1 MGKMYERPEM
11 RGQMFVADEYVASC
25 KEEPASYLFVCDK
38 PADWLYRDDLYYYDN
53 SGRAHRLG
61 GYAPCGETHEAPV
74 TDVFRKGFIDW
85 DNNGRENGEEG
96 CYVWI
101 EYNWRGKIDDWHATS
116 NMDPNSWEKNI
127 S

>member
-1 MGKMYERPEM
+1 MGRMYERPEM

-38 PADWLYRDDLYYYDN
+38 PAAKNYSDVLYYYDDRGN
-53 SGRAHRLG
+53 KHRLG

-85 DNNGRENGEEG
+85 NDNRKEDADEG

-101 EYNWRGKIDDWHATS
+101 EYFWGAAVDWHATS
-116 NMDPNSWEKNI
+116 NMDPNSWEKNV